1 MTTEIFVS
9 ERVVASNVELDPFR
23 YGWRYL
29 RHEYPDGNVEME
41 QVPLTLEDV
50 LYPEVGDFVVHSKA
64 HEDRCTYLTNVLSAQ
79 LVNDPASVVL
89 HDVRIAWDIP
99 GLRPNG
105 PDIAVIR
112 GVRETKN
119 WATFDVAEERVR
131 PALIIEVTSP
141 ETRSI
146 DVSTKL
152 EIYAQVGVPQY
163 VIVDTRRGQHA
174 ETLHLLGYR
183 LFRGGY
189 EVQPPDERGWLWLDT
204 VRLWLGLHDNEV
216 YCYDET
222 GHQLG
227 DYTAIVAAFA
237 EAEVRAT
244 TAEIRAQTEAQ
255 ARAEAEVRAV
265 TEAQARLEAE
275 ARARVAE
282 GRLQALES
290 ELRRLRGDT

>member
-9 ERVVASNVELDPFR
+9 ERIVAPEGELDPFR

-29 RHEYPDGNVEME
+29 RHEDPDGNFEME
-41 QVPLTLEDV
+41 QVPLTLKDV

-64 HEDRCTYLTNVLSAQ
+64 HEDRCTYLTNVLTAQ
-79 LVNDPASVVL
+79 LVDEPASIVL
-89 HDVRIAWDIP
+89 HDVRIAWDVP

-119 WATFDVAEERVR
+119 WSTFDVAEEGVR

-152 EIYAQVGVPQY
+152 EIYAQAGVPQY
-163 VIVDTRRGQHA
+163 VIVDTRRGQYA

-183 LFRGGY
+183 LFGGGY
-189 EVQPPDERGWLWLDT
+189 EVQPPDERGWLWLDA
-204 VRLWLGLHDNEV
+204 VRLWLGLRDNEV
-216 YCYDET
+216 YCYDEA
-222 GHQLG
+222 GRQLG
-227 DYTAIVAAFA
+227 DYTAILAAFTEA
-237 EAEVRAT
+237 EARAT
-244 TAEIRAQTEAQ
+244 TAELRAQAETR
-255 ARAEAEVRAV
+255 ARAEAE
-265 TEAQARLEAE
+265 
-275 ARARVAE
+275 ARASAAE
-282 GRLQALES
+282 SRLQALES
-290 ELRRLRGDT
+290 ELQRLRGDA